1 MEAVEAFSSQKSAI
15 LSNSVPHW
23 HWLKHFPGSPKPWQC
38 RTALC
43 RQFWG
48 DFRENRRDLSGGGGW
63 LQMPSAHQKNKRFL
77 LSIPFNQVIGHNW
90 PKLDAAARL

>member
-23 HWLKHFPGSPKPWQC
+23 HRLKHFPGSPKPWQC

-43 RQFWG
+43 QQFWG
-48 DFRENRRDLSGGGGW
+48 DFRENQRDLVVVGGRVGYRCPA
-63 LQMPSAHQKNKRFL
+63 LIRKISVSFCRSPSIR
-77 LSIPFNQVIGHNW
+77 
-90 PKLDAAARL
+90 